1 LLKEKVASKKGRVMI
16 SGYTLKQGDENFENT
31 LDMLE
36 KKYHWSGGDSDAEV
50 IVNWNKRE
58 IKEDGVV
65 SFYATN
71 SAISNAIKR
80 CRKGIKSVEVFS
92 DGVTLFFHSNFVRP
106 MHTVL
111 KVSK

>member
-1 LLKEKVASKKGRVMI
+1 MVKSIKRGDADFES
-16 SGYTLKQGDENFENT
+16 TLS
-31 LDMLE
+31 MLE
-36 KKYHWSGGDSDAEV
+36 KKYHWHGGEPDAEV

-58 IKEDGVV
+58 VKEEDAV

-80 CRKGIKSVEVFS
+80 CRIGIKSVDVMR
-92 DGVTLFFHSNFVRP
+92 DGATLYFYSKYVRP
-106 MHTVL
+106 LHMVL

>member
-1 LLKEKVASKKGRVMI
+1 MLLTAKKSKKMSKFIKRGDDDFE
-16 SGYTLKQGDENFENT
+16 STLS
-31 LDMLE
+31 MLE
-36 KKYHWSGGDSDAEV
+36 KKYHWHGGEPDAEV

-58 IKEDGVV
+58 VKELNAV

-80 CRKGIKSVEVFS
+80 CRKGIKSVEVMT
-92 DGVTLFFHSNFVRP
+92 DGATLYFYPKYVRP
-106 MHTVL
+106 LHLVL